1 MSNAGTSLTQVCPGV
16 CFIPHHMSVK
26 EVALHEPEGRRE
38 ESSRITFTTQRGNK
52 NCTTQGG
59 EGKRSQPLHPKHEGT
74 WKRNGVTMAMFVNHA
89 TIDTERGVK
98 CERPVIGMKG
108 NRENNVTTIDCTVG
122 TQRKR

>member
-1 MSNAGTSLTQVCPGV
+1 
-16 CFIPHHMSVK
+16 
-26 EVALHEPEGRRE
+26 
-38 ESSRITFTTQRGNK
+38 
-52 NCTTQGG
+52 
-59 EGKRSQPLHPKHEGT
+59 
-74 WKRNGVTMAMFVNHA
+74 MAMFVNHA